1 MSDAICLDEL
11 AAGLSRRS
19 AVLAPESALF
29 IVFEALEALGPRSA
43 VITPTDVRVS
53 SDGAVSLGPALD
65 AAIDET
71 SVLEGAVETLEAVL
85 DPVPMGVSEL
95 SLKVRSSQI
104 ISRGALLSELSA
116 MLVPLNRRAARRL
129 VARLVR
135 ECARPVSAVAS
146 TAPADDAIVA
156 RELVRLTG
164 EEVESSG
171 VHDTVL
177 DGRTMAAEHDA
188 ARTSLDGRLP
198 EGWGDEGA
206 PSRRSNERRNA
217 WVAMALAAV
226 ALVAAALFLLDR
238 VRAASA

>member
-1 MSDAICLDEL
+1 MSDAIYLDEL

-43 VITPTDVRVS
+43 VITPSDVRVS
-53 SDGAVSLGPALD
+53 SDGVVSLGPTLD
-65 AAIDET
+65 AAVDET

-104 ISRGALLSELSA
+104 ISRGALLSELAA

-129 VARLVR
+129 VSRLVR

-146 TAPADDAIVA
+146 TAPADDAIVE
-156 RELVRLTG
+156 RELARLAG
-164 EEVESSG
+164 DEAESSG

-198 EGWGDEGA
+198 DGWGDDRA
-206 PSRRSNERRNA
+206 PSRRSSERRNA

-238 VRAASA
+238 VRSASA